1 MLQDL
6 VVEGLGVIERAD
18 VAFEPGSTALTGETG
33 AGKTLLVAAL
43 GLLAGGRADRALVRT
58 GAAEARVEGRWLLP
72 PDHAAVALL
81 REGGFVPEDAG
92 GGGTDGDQVEVV
104 LSRTVSPDGRGGKAR
119 VNTRVAP
126 VATLAEVGRLL
137 VEIAGQH
144 EHQRLSAPA
153 QQRALL
159 DAFAGAEAV
168 TLAATVAAEV
178 RAVAAAERRL
188 AEAAEDERS
197 RARTVDLLRYEIT
210 EIDAAALTPGES
222 ARLETEAARLDNAAA
237 LADGVA
243 EADALLR
250 GEGGATE
257 SLDGARRI
265 LDKLADHDP
274 ALRGLAE
281 RIESILY
288 DVTDAGEEVAGR
300 DVAPDPE
307 ALEEVRTRI
316 TLIRALERK
325 YGSDEAAILEYR
337 ETAARR
343 LDELDSAEE
352 TLARLRAE
360 AGARRAS
367 AEAAAT
373 ELSALRAEAA
383 RRLEALAGDLL
394 GTLAMTGATVRVELH
409 PAALYEGGL
418 ENVELLVSAN
428 AGEAPR
434 PVAKV
439 ASGGELSRIS
449 LALHLLTAGGSVTT
463 TVFDEVD
470 AGVGG
475 EAAQSVG
482 RALARLAR
490 ESGSQVLVVTHLP
503 QVAAFADR
511 QLVVAKASA
520 DGRTEAQVVPVEG
533 DARLEEISRM
543 LAGMRHSARAR
554 DHARELLD
562 LARAETVSA

>member
-470 AGVGG
+470 AGVGD